1 MGTLIDLC
9 GTPIQLDHVRQ
20 FRLVKRD
27 YLFYPAYQEVQEQ
40 KFSLFARKG
49 ASDKKKFEFV
59 NMVPFGAIL
68 NDKEKPCEGVYE
80 IKSFGEAVTFNILA
94 DVGKK
99 LENVANLAADL
110 LRVDTSGN
118 IEYRVLTQGRRI
130 ANIRL
135 RDIPA
140 KVRFLS
146 GKVSDVHKNDQIYE
160 FLGEPI
166 APTIVTVST
175 LVVTVD
181 KTTYAFF
188 GNGIDLPDAEAAY
201 QQLWEEYNL
210 YQENNKKEKTPVLTK
225 LNVNVPKLS
234 IPAIKV
240 QSPFV
245 IKRGESKAQ
254 KVELIAEKTEDQTE
268 KME

>member
-1 MGTLIDLC
+1 MSSLIDLC
-9 GTPIQLDHVRQ
+9 GTPIQLDHIRQ

-27 YLFYPAYQEVQEQ
+27 YLFYPAYQEVKEQ
-40 KFSLFARKG
+40 TFSLFARKG

-59 NMVPFGAIL
+59 NMVPFGAVL
-68 NDKEKPCEGVYE
+68 NDREKPCTGSYE
-80 IKSFGEAVTFNILA
+80 VKSFGEAVTFNLLS

-118 IEYRVLTQGRRI
+118 TEYHLLTQGRRLTS
-130 ANIRL
+130 IRL

-146 GKVSDVHKNDQIYE
+146 GKVSDVYKNDLIYE

-166 APTIVTVST
+166 APTIVTVPT
-175 LVVTVD
+175 LVVAVD
-181 KTTYAFF
+181 KTTYVFF
-188 GNGIDLPDAEAAY
+188 GNGIDLADAEATY
-201 QQLWEEYNL
+201 QSLLEEYNR
-210 YQENNKKEKTPVLTK
+210 YQEENKREKALGLPK
-225 LNVNVPKLS
+225 INVNVPKLS
-234 IPAIKV
+234 IPSIKV

-245 IKRGESKAQ
+245 IKKGEAHNAG
-254 KVELIAEKTEDQTE
+254 LIAESASEQKENE
-268 KME
+268 E

>member
-9 GTPIQLDHVRQ
+9 GTPIELDHVRQ

-59 NMVPFGAIL
+59 KMVPFGAVL
-68 NDKEKPCEGVYE
+68 NDREKPCVGSYE
-80 IKSFGEAVTFNILA
+80 VKSFGEAVTFNILS

-99 LENVANLAADL
+99 LENVANIAADL

-118 IEYRVLTQGRRI
+118 TEYHILTQGRRLT
-130 ANIRL
+130 NIRL

-140 KVRFLS
+140 KVCFLS
-146 GKVSDVHKNDQIYE
+146 GKVSDVYKNDSIYE

-166 APTIVTVST
+166 APTIVTVPT

-188 GNGIDLPDAEAAY
+188 GSGIDLMDAEVTYQTLLEAY
-201 QQLWEEYNL
+201 NQ
-210 YQENNKKEKTPVLTK
+210 YQESNKKEKAAALPK
-225 LNVNVPKLS
+225 FNVNIPKIS

-245 IKRGESKAQ
+245 IKRDEAKAPTT
-254 KVELIAEKTEDQTE
+254 ELIAEKTED
-268 KME
+268 